1 MPHLATRQQIKPA
14 MTFFHSAAQEP
25 NLFEEEFTYHQM
37 PIEEHQNK
45 SPMLFSMWEEVQ
57 RLKRLKRLKM
67 LKRKLNGSR
76 SLGV

>member
-1 MPHLATRQQIKPA
+1 

-37 PIEEHQNK
+37 PIEEHHNK
-45 SPMLFSMWEEVQ
+45 SPMLFSMWEVQ
-57 RLKRLKRLKM
+57 RLKRLKRLK
-67 LKRKLNGSR
+67 RKLNGCR

>member
-37 PIEEHQNK
+37 PIEEHHNK
-45 SPMLFSMWEEVQ
+45 SPMLFSMWEVQ
-57 RLKRLKRLKM
+57 RLKRLKR
-67 LKRKLNGSR
+67 KLNGCR